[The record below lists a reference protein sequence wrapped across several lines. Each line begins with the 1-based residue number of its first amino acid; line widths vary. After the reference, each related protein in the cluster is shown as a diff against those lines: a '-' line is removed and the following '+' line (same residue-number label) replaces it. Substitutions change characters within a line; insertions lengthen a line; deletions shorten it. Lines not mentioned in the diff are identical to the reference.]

1 VETSVEKFT
10 KSTPEEKSM
19 SDLLETPEVQSLL
32 TKVSGVGTDTGDA
45 RVKRIVH
52 RVVSDLFKTIEEF
65 DVQPNEFWAA
75 VSYLT
80 ELGQA
85 NEVGLLVPGLGLETF
100 LDLRTDA
107 AERKAGIEGGTPRT
121 IEGPLY
127 VAGAPLSK
135 GEARLD
141 DGSEEGE
148 VLFMDGQVR
157 DVNGKPVADAVVD
170 VWHANPLG
178 GYSFFDPSQ
187 PKYNL
192 RRRIETDAEGR
203 YRFRSILPAGY
214 ACPPKGPTQKLLDL
228 LGRHGRRPAHIHF
241 FVSAPGYRTLTTQ
254 INIDGDEYLHDDF
267 AFATRDGLIPQ
278 VRRSADPA
286 EVRARG
292 LNAPFA
298 EITFDFVLHRERAG
312 APNTVVT
319 RAHAEAA

>member
-1 VETSVEKFT
+1 
-10 KSTPEEKSM
+10 M
-19 SDLLETPEVQSLL
+19 SELLETREVQSLL
-32 TKVSGVGTDTGDA
+32 TKVSGLGDDKGDP
-45 RVKRIVH
+45 RVKRIVY

-65 DVQPNEFWAA
+65 DVQPDEFWTAM
-75 VSYLT
+75 SYLT
-80 ELGQA
+80 ELGEA
-85 NEVGLLVPGLGLETF
+85 HEIGLLVPGLGLETF
-100 LDLRTDA
+100 LDLRMDA
-107 AERKAGIEGGTPRT
+107 AERKAGVAGGTPRT

-141 DGSEEGE
+141 DGSEKGE

-157 DVNGKPVADAVVD
+157 DVNGKPVAAIVD

-178 GYSFFDPSQ
+178 AYSFFDLSQ

-192 RRRIETDAEGR
+192 RRRIETDAAGH
-203 YRFRSILPAGY
+203 YRFRSVLPAGY
-214 ACPPKGPTQKLLDL
+214 ACPPDGPTQKLLDQ

-241 FVSAPGYRTLTTQ
+241 FVTAPGFRELATQ

-267 AFATRDGLIPQ
+267 AFATRDGLIPE
-278 VRRSADPA
+278 VRRFADPV

-298 EITFDFVLHRERAG
+298 EIAFDFVLHRERAN

>member
-1 VETSVEKFT
+1 MPTQ
-10 KSTPEEKSM
+10 EEKSM
-19 SDLLETPEVQSLL
+19 SDLLETSEVQNLL
-32 TKVSGVGTDTGDA
+32 TKVSGLGNDKGDVRA
-45 RVKRIVH
+45 KRIVR

-65 DVQPNEFWAA
+65 DIQPDEFWAA
-75 VSYLT
+75 MSYLT
-80 ELGQA
+80 ALGQA

-100 LDLRTDA
+100 LDLRMDE
-107 AERKAGIEGGTPRT
+107 AERKAGVEGGTPRT

-148 VLFMDGQVR
+148 VLLMDGQVR
-157 DVNGKPVADAVVD
+157 DVTGKPVAGAVVE

-203 YRFRSILPAGY
+203 YRFRSVLPAGY
-214 ACPPKGPTQKLLDL
+214 ACPPEGPTQKLLDQ

-241 FVSAPGYRTLTTQ
+241 FVTAPGYRKLTTQ

-267 AFATRDGLIPQ
+267 AFATRDGLIPE

-286 EVRARG
+286 EARARG

-298 EITFDFVLHRERAG
+298 EITFDFVLHRERANT
-312 APNTVVT
+312 PNTVVT

>member
-1 VETSVEKFT
+1 
-10 KSTPEEKSM
+10 M
-19 SDLLETPEVQSLL
+19 SELLETRDVQNLL
-32 TKVSGVGTDTGDA
+32 SKVSGLGDDKGDE

-65 DVQPNEFWAA
+65 DVQPDEFWTAM
-75 VSYLT
+75 SYLT
-80 ELGQA
+80 ELGEA
-85 NEVGLLVPGLGLETF
+85 HEIGLLVPGLGLETF
-100 LDLRTDA
+100 LDLRMDA
-107 AERKAGIEGGTPRT
+107 AERKAGVAGGTPRT

-148 VLFMDGQVR
+148 VLFMNGQVR
-157 DVNGKPVADAVVD
+157 DVNGRPVAGAIVD

-178 GYSFFDPSQ
+178 AYSFFDPSQ

-192 RRRIETDAEGR
+192 RRRIETDAAGH
-203 YRFRSILPAGY
+203 YRFRSVLPAGY
-214 ACPPKGPTQKLLDL
+214 ACPPDGPTQKLLDQ

-241 FVSAPGYRTLTTQ
+241 FVTAPGFRKLTTQ

-267 AFATRDGLIPQ
+267 AFATRDGLIPE
-278 VRRSADPA
+278 VRRFADPA

-298 EITFDFVLHRERAG
+298 EITFDFVLHPEITA
-312 APNTVVT
+312 APKTVVT
-319 RAHAEAA
+319 REHASAA

>member
-1 VETSVEKFT
+1 
-10 KSTPEEKSM
+10 M
-19 SDLLETPEVQSLL
+19 SDLPESCEVQGLL
-32 TKVSGVGTDTGDA
+32 IKVSGLDNNEGDE

-65 DVQPNEFWAA
+65 DVQPDEFWAA
-75 VSYLT
+75 MSYLT

-85 NEVGLLVPGLGLETF
+85 NEVGLLVPGLGIETF
-100 LDLRTDA
+100 LDLRTDQ
-107 AERKAGIEGGTPRT
+107 AERKAGVEGGTPRT

-135 GEARLD
+135 REARLD

-157 DVNGKPVADAVVD
+157 DVNERPVAGAVVD

-203 YRFRSILPAGY
+203 YRFRSVLPAGY
-214 ACPPKGPTQKLLDL
+214 ACPPEGPTQKLLDQ

-241 FVSAPGYRTLTTQ
+241 FVTAPGYRKLTTQ

-267 AFATRDGLIPQ
+267 AFATRDGLIPE
-278 VRRSADPA
+278 VRRSTDPA

-298 EITFDFVLHRERAG
+298 EITFDFVLHPARADV
-312 APNTVVT
+312 PNTVVT
-319 RAHAEAA
+319 RPHAEAA

>member
-1 VETSVEKFT
+1 
-10 KSTPEEKSM
+10 M
-19 SDLLETPEVQSLL
+19 SDLLDTPEVQGLL
-32 TKVSGVGTDTGDA
+32 NKVSGLGTETGNA
-45 RVKRIVH
+45 RLKRIVH

-65 DVQPNEFWAA
+65 DVQPDEFWAA
-75 VSYLT
+75 MSYLT

-107 AERKAGIEGGTPRT
+107 AERKAGLEGGTPRT

-127 VAGAPLSK
+127 IAGAPLAKS
-135 GEARLD
+135 EAQLD

-157 DVNGKPVADAVVD
+157 DVNGGSVAGAVVD
-170 VWHANPLG
+170 FWHANPHG

-203 YRFRSILPAGY
+203 YCFRTVLPSGY
-214 ACPPKGPTQKLLDL
+214 ACPPEGPTQKLLDQ

-241 FVSAPGYRTLTTQ
+241 FVTAPGYRKLTTQ

-286 EVRARG
+286 EIRARG

-298 EITFDFVLHRERAG
+298 EISFDFVLHHERAN
-312 APNTVVT
+312 APSTVVT
-319 RAHAEAA
+319 RAHAEAV